1 MGLIP
6 RSSGVPELVPADVG
20 QLAVAAA
27 LPDAAVA
34 AVARREQGAAR
45 PPHGRRRRR
54 RLEARLP
61 GALQAAALLAERA
74 GRQFNGEKKWICF
87 GMKNLASFCM
97 IFSALVWTCHSI
109 KMVSQGV
116 FKSKNSIKN

>member
-1 MGLIP
+1 MFLIP

-20 QLAVAAA
+20 KLAVAAA

-34 AVARREQGAAR
+34 TVARREQGAAR

-54 RLEARLP
+54 RLEASLP

-74 GRQFNGEKKWICF
+74 GRQFNGEKKWISF
-87 GMKNLASFCM
+87 GMKIL
-97 IFSALVWTCHSI
+97 
-109 KMVSQGV
+109 QV
-116 FKSKNSIKN
+116 FA